1 MDFGLWHI
9 LVLILASLLISKSM
23 SILHSLEL
31 LGLFFLVLCIYG
43 GVTLMTAKT
52 AEELRKENLSL
63 REEIRT
69 LREVSRAHQ
78 ELVGALY
85 QHINELE
92 RKLQKDE

>member
-31 LGLFFLVLCIYG
+31 LGLFFLVLYIYG

-52 AEELRKENLSL
+52 AEELKIENLSL

-92 RKLQKDE
+92 RKLQKNE

>member
-1 MDFGLWHI
+1 
-9 LVLILASLLISKSM
+9 
-23 SILHSLEL
+23 
-31 LGLFFLVLCIYG
+31 
-43 GVTLMTAKT
+43 MTAKT